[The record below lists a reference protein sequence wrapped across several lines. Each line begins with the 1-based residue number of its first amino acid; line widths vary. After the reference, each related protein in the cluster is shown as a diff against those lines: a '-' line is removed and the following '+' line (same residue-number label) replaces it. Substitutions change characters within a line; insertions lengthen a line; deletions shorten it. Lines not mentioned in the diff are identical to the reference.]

1 MSDVKSELRSF
12 TSELP
17 NEVQRVKAADA
28 LKRIDEWNLFAV
40 PRTVCAYDELFS
52 YFMYQSLS

>member
-52 YFMYQSLS
+52 YFM